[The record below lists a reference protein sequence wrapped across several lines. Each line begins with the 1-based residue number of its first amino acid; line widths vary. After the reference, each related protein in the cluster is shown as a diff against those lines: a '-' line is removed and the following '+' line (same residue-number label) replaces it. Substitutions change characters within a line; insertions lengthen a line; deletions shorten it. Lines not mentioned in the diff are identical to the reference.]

1 LGIFHVAV
9 HPHQVRI
16 TSAVNESKLDVPE
29 KDQHRVLFTVASRGM
44 SSEKKSEY
52 VWNMQTGAECEMSVP
67 RNINSAPPASFVTYI
82 SRRLPLPLENELC
95 LCAVGNSLRR
105 R

>member
-16 TSAVNESKLDVPE
+16 TSAVNESKLDVPA

-52 VWNMQTGAECEMSVP
+52 V
-67 RNINSAPPASFVTYI
+67 
-82 SRRLPLPLENELC
+82 
-95 LCAVGNSLRR
+95 
-105 R
+105 